1 MAKKGA
7 VEREDAEI
15 EDSSEARVGETRVYE
30 LGFHL
35 DPELSSEVVKSAYQ
49 DIRSLIAG
57 KGEVVAE
64 GEPEKIALAYTISRQ
79 GPSNAPGRRDFDSA
93 YFCWIAYEA
102 PVEAHEEIVRAVGA
116 QMRIIRFID
125 LATDK
130 EAARD
135 ALQRAELAGLTSEG
149 GSEVADASSDD
160 ALDAALLG
168 AAA

>member
-1 MAKKGA
+1 MAKKDA
-7 VEREDAEI
+7 KEREDAEI
-15 EDSSEARVGETRVYE
+15 EEMGEARVYE

-35 DPELSSEVVKSAYQ
+35 DPELSSEMVKSAYQ
-49 DIRSLIAG
+49 SVHSLISG

-79 GPSNAPGRRDFDSA
+79 GPSNAPGRSDFDSA
-93 YFCWIAYEA
+93 YFCWITYEA
-102 PVEAHEEIVRAVGA
+102 PVEAHEEIVRAAGA
-116 QMRIIRFID
+116 ERRIIRFID

-135 ALQRAELAGLTSEG
+135 ALQRAELAATTPER
-149 GSEVADASSDD
+149 EPEATDAVSGDA
-160 ALDAALLG
+160 ALDAALLS